1 MLLAI
6 IIISGLSMLHML
18 FNKFDLPT
26 GMTAIFIIACWNEY
40 FVLAIIG
47 LCLAGLVLI
56 RGIVKARE

>member
-1 MLLAI
+1 
-6 IIISGLSMLHML
+6 ML